1 MKKTLLLAIVCIS
14 FVMQTDESELNK
26 EGFTAKNLTVAML
39 RALFEDEKADE
50 TFKTFGVDYF
60 QCDGQGSEQTYMDG
74 EALVD
79 PQYFR
84 SEIIIAFKEEGNPAM
99 FALSHPGFLGAGWLV
114 VSAKFESEKPNNWID
129 IWDDEHNMTELDYPL
144 INAIKGTVNDFVL
157 RVDVE
162 GEQSEDWIE
171 VEKGIFNSTISTT
184 GTVSM
189 NRNTL
194 SYYETATEVNRMMI
208 QEAQM
213 QFEYVTKSNAE
224 GTCTPIERE

>member
-1 MKKTLLLAIVCIS
+1 MKRILVLAIICIS
-14 FVMQTDESELNK
+14 FVMQTDEPEINK
-26 EGFTAKNLTVAML
+26 ERLTVKNLTVGML

-50 TFKTFGVDYF
+50 KIKKFDVNYF
-60 QCDGQGSEQTYMDG
+60 QCDAQGLELTYMDG
-74 EALVD
+74 KAIAD

-84 SEIIIAFKEEGNPAM
+84 SEIVIAFKEEGNPSI
-99 FALSHPGFLGAGWLV
+99 FALSHPGFLGDGWLV
-114 VSAKFESEKPNNWID
+114 VSAKFKKPNNWID
-129 IWDDEHNMTELDYPL
+129 IWDDEHNMTELDYRL
-144 INAIKGTVNDFVL
+144 INAVKGTVNDFVL

-162 GEQSEDWIE
+162 GEQPEDWVEIE
-171 VEKGIFNSTISTT
+171 RGIFMTSVNTA

-194 SYYETATEVNRMMI
+194 SYFETSTEVRRLMV

>member
-1 MKKTLLLAIVCIS
+1 MMKRILVLAIICAS
-14 FVMQTDESELNK
+14 FAIQPSEPELTEDEL
-26 EGFTAKNLTVAML
+26 TLKNYLVAVF

-50 TFKTFGVDYF
+50 KLKSFGMDYF
-60 QCDGQGSEQTYMDG
+60 YCDGQGSEQTYMDG
-74 EALVD
+74 KAIVD
-79 PQYFR
+79 PKYYR
-84 SEIIIAFKEEGNPAM
+84 SEIIIALKEEDSPAL
-99 FALSHPGFLGAGWLV
+99 FAVAHPKVLGDGWLV
-114 VSAKFESEKPNNWID
+114 VSAKFKKPNYWID
-129 IWDDEHNMTELDYPL
+129 IWDDEHNMTELDYRL
-144 INAIKGTVNDFVL
+144 INAVKGTVNDFVL

-162 GEQSEDWIE
+162 GEQPEDWVEIE
-171 VEKGIFNSTISTT
+171 RGIFMTSVNTA

-194 SYYETATEVNRMMI
+194 SYFETSTEVRRLMV